1 MHEDDHHTPA
11 HKPQDLASALA
22 ALHERCSKL
31 LKSSVSKPT
40 DAQKELDQTRDIASW
55 LPELAADSDL
65 SRAEWDRINEHSKK
79 LLQSLEELA
88 RGGSADPDPRVSQR
102 LEIELHALD
111 DIVGR
116 HPELFGKGSAIE
128 RANSKD
134 NTQYV
139 EHPRT

>member
-11 HKPQDLASALA
+11 HKPHDLASALA